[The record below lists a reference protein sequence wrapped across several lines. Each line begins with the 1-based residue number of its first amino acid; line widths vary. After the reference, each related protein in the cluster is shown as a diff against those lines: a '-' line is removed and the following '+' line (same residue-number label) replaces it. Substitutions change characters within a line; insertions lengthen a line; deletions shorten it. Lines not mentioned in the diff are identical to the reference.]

1 MQLKAHLGRNEN
13 AVTDTIF
20 LEVVLQAADF
30 EFGGRDEIEDPLE
43 EALAS
48 AEIGEV
54 TGGGA
59 GSGVVIVDIE
69 VADLDA
75 GLELLRSVLKNLQVA
90 HSTRIKQ
97 YQPDEIVHLV
107 YE

>member
-1 MQLKAHLGRNEN
+1 M
-13 AVTDTIF
+13 TDTIF

-30 EFGGRDEIEDPLE
+30 EFGGRDEVEDPLE

-48 AEIGEV
+48 AELGAV

-69 VADLDA
+69 VVDLDA
-75 GLELLRSVLKNLQVA
+75 SLELLRSVLKNLQVA
-90 HSTRIKQ
+90 RSTRIKQ
-97 YQPDEIVHLV
+97 YQPAEIAHLI